1 MENRIVIIKLG
12 GSVITFKDKPLSA
25 NYKAINNI
33 SKVLSKLEIPLIIVH
48 GGGSYG
54 HYWSVKWDMHTKPQK
69 YNPHGISIVHS
80 SMLTLNNIIIDKLYK
95 QGLNPYGISPF
106 AFLIKGKPNSNKI
119 LELKKMTE
127 HNIIPVTYGDA
138 VYIKNNK
145 YSILSGD
152 VLMTILSKILNPS
165 KIIFALNVDGL
176 YNNMTDKKIIKE
188 IKLEND
194 ETSIKKPT
202 KINLTNNVNI
212 YDVTGGIKR
221 KVEEASK
228 IAETG
233 KDVIFINGLDSIQIQ
248 KAAQDKNFK
257 GTIFKGKIYR

>member
-1 MENRIVIIKLG
+1 LENRIVIIKLG

-33 SKVLSKLEIPLIIVH
+33 SKVLSKLETPLIIVH

-80 SMLTLNNIIIDKLYK
+80 SMLTLNNIIIDKLYTH
-95 QGLNPYGISPF
+95 GLNPYGISPF
-106 AFLIKGKPNSNKI
+106 SFLIKGKPNSNKI

-176 YNNMTDKKIIKE
+176 YNNMRDKKIIKE
-188 IKLEND
+188 IKFEND
-194 ETSIKKPT
+194 ETSKKKPT
-202 KINLTNNVNI
+202 KINPTNNVNI

-233 KDVIFINGLDSIQIQ
+233 KDVIFINGLDSIQLQ
-248 KAAQDKNFK
+248 NAVQDKNFK
-257 GTIFKGKIYR
+257 GTIFKGKV